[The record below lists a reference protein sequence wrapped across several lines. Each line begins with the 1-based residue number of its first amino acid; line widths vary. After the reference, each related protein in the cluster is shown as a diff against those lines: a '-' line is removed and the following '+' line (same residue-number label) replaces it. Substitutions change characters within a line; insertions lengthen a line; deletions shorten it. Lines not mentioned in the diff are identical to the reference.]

1 MNKSF
6 LKGMLFALLI
16 VYVVSPVDFLPGP
29 VDDLLAI
36 LMYYIANR
44 NNFGIEKKDADIEV
58 FDSDGKPV

>member
-29 VDDLLAI
+29 VDDLMAI

-44 NNFGIEKKDADIEV
+44 NNFGIPKKETDVEV
-58 FDSDGKPV
+58 LDSDGKPI